1 MDGVKTAIIG
11 FIFVCIILPH
21 LIKNRPQYFMAVA
34 VFLVGMLFQLLA
46 LMFSGEESSVML
58 PKGFVKLCLV
68 IDAVCQ
74 LGAVILLFLAAGGM
88 SIGQLAGELGRAY
101 EVMRRGEDQKT
112 VIIPLSGQ
120 QKGYTPVHDDE
131 DDDDAPRRY
140 EINTETPSQ
149 PPPAAPG
156 SDTTTPPPPPPT
168 SQEKPNPGSTIP
180 LE

>member
-34 VFLVGMLFQLLA
+34 VFIVGMLFQLLA
-46 LMFSGEESSVML
+46 VMFSGEESSIVL

-88 SIGQLAGELGRAY
+88 SIGQLAGEFGRAY

-120 QKGYTPVHDDE
+120 QKRYEAVDDDE
-131 DDDDAPRRY
+131 EDEDAPRRY
-140 EINTETPSQ
+140 EINTETAPQ
-149 PPPAAPG
+149 PPPPAPG
-156 SDTTTPPPPPPT
+156 TDATAPPPPAP
-168 SQEKPNPGSTIP
+168 QEKPN
-180 LE
+180 